1 MSTCGGHLAQV
12 IVTGKEVGALFG
24 AVMLLNMI
32 LCATLFAVFRAVTVR
47 RLRKDPEV
55 RRQMGYEFLP
65 GWDIVNLAVALSWP
79 RRLVSCRSSPSL
91 EALRR

>member
-1 MSTCGGHLAQV
+1 M
-12 IVTGKEVGALFG
+12 TGKEVGALFG